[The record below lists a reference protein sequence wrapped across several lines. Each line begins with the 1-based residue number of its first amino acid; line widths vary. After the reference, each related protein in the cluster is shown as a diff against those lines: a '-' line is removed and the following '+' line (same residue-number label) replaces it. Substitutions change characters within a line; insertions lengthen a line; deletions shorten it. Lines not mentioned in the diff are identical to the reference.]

1 MTSPLYRIAV
11 VATLGVFLAA
21 SLVGLAVGG
30 TARSAAQAVAI
41 AFGALMVGVAAHA
54 VSVAVR
60 ARCVD
65 EEWNIVV
72 VYAAL
77 RFGTGASAIWL
88 GLGGRAI
95 ARWTLVVFVV
105 AFPAW
110 ATLMRRR
117 RGIS

>member
-1 MTSPLYRIAV
+1 MKRSLYRIALV
-11 VATLGVFLAA
+11 VTLGVFLVA
-21 SLVGLAVGG
+21 LLIGLAVGG
-30 TARSAAQAVAI
+30 SARSAAQAVVI
-41 AFGALMVGVAAHA
+41 AFGVLMVGVAAY
-54 VSVAVR
+54 VMSVAFR

-95 ARWTLVVFVV
+95 AGWTLVVFVV
-105 AFPAW
+105 AFPVW